1 MLVVVVV
8 DCVVSLMVV
17 DGDCVVV
24 PGVVIGCVVDI
35 VDVCVVVDCVGEVV
49 VGVVGTFSV
58 PGFTVTEEYPQ
69 ESATFL
75 PAAHP
80 SAFTV
85 VPETE
90 AL

>member
-1 MLVVVVV
+1 MLVMVVV

-17 DGDCVVV
+17 DGVGVVIT
-24 PGVVIGCVVDI
+24 GAVIGCVVDM
-35 VDVCVVVDCVGEVV
+35 VDVCVVVDCVGVVV
-49 VGVVGTFSV
+49 VGVVGTICV
-58 PGFTVTEEYPQ
+58 PDFTVTEEYPQ

-75 PAAHP
+75 PAAQP
-80 SAFTV
+80 SVSIV